1 MSKKA
6 EARELLEEAL
16 LTCTMDDAA
25 RKLLRKAL
33 LLIGKKKKS

>member
-6 EARELLEEAL
+6 EVRELLEEAL
-16 LTCTMDDAA
+16 LTCAMDIEA
-25 RKLLRKAL
+25 RQLLKKAL